1 MKVIEMM
8 PEILGAMDKEA
19 SAMLR
24 NEYAKK
30 GVEFHLN
37 TKVIEV
43 NPKEVIVEKDGK
55 VNAIP
60 ADRILVSV
68 GRRAITKDLGLESL
82 SIETDRRG
90 VRVNEYMQTSHP
102 HVYAAGDI
110 TGFSQ
115 LAHTAYREGEV
126 AVNHILGHEDRMDYR
141 AIPAVVYT
149 NPEVAG
155 VGKTEEELKANGEYY
170 NLVKIP
176 MTYSGRF
183 VC

>member
-1 MKVIEMM
+1 
-8 PEILGAMDKEA
+8 
-19 SAMLR
+19 
-24 NEYAKK
+24 
-30 GVEFHLN
+30 
-37 TKVIEV
+37 
-43 NPKEVIVEKDGK
+43 
-55 VNAIP
+55 
-60 ADRILVSV
+60 
-68 GRRAITKDLGLESL
+68 
-82 SIETDRRG
+82 
-90 VRVNEYMQTSHP
+90 MQTSHP

-126 AVNHILGHEDRMDYR
+126 AVNHILGNEERMDYR

-155 VGKTEEELKANGEYY
+155 VGKTEEELKASGEYY

-183 VC
+183 VAENETGNGLCKLLTNVNGQIIGCHLVGIRHRRSSSLPVSPSSTVIRSMNSRNRISPSDCRRGDT